1 MRDKPVLTQG
11 KETIEANVVRLQSK
25 ANSEFGVWRQVGK
38 RLLQKAACVNTFVLS
53 KFGYYN
59 RILPLSKEVADAVQ
73 KKCNSFIWTGRKEK
87 SSMAQTFLPVTEGG
101 LGVKSLY
108 TVSRLCMMKEIW
120 INLQTQSPSGN
131 THT

>member
-59 RILPLSKEVADAVQ
+59 RILPLSKEVADAIGPEEVQ
-73 KKCNSFIWTGRKEK
+73 QLHLDRKARKIVDGSDLPSSDGRR
-87 SSMAQTFLPVTEGG
+87 PG
-101 LGVKSLY
+101 
-108 TVSRLCMMKEIW
+108 R
-120 INLQTQSPSGN
+120 
-131 THT
+131 